1 MHLRQTPLY
10 DISQLF
16 VYEHPPF
23 SSYQLQFYFASI
35 LVIINFLHK
44 NKIVHRDIR
53 PENFIVKE
61 NGYLALYNLRYAKEI
76 KDKTNSII
84 GNYNYMAPEVIMG
97 EGYSFEVDYWS
108 AGVIMYECII
118 GHLPFFGDKN
128 DPMSI
133 YFAIINGKLNFPQ
146 NFESKPFE
154 FLINSM
160 LAKNPSKRL
169 AKIELIQ
176 THQFFHGFNFN
187 DVEYLRCNPQYLPT
201 IEDMKGWSSNGSF
214 KKHSIQLYNQWIHDN
229 PNMVLNDSERASSE
243 AWFEKF

>member
-1 MHLRQTPLY
+1 MPTDHTD
-10 DISQLF
+10 DI
-16 VYEHPPF
+16 VDKNEHDG
-23 SSYQLQFYFASI
+23 QM
-35 LVIINFLHK
+35 
-44 NKIVHRDIR
+44 
-53 PENFIVKE
+53 
-61 NGYLALYNLRYAKEI
+61 RYKQ
-76 KDKTNSII
+76 II

-118 GHLPFFGDKN
+118 GHLPFVGDKE

-176 THQFFHGFNFN
+176 TQQFFNGFNWDN
-187 DVEYLRCNPQYLPT
+187 IQNIKPT
-201 IEDMKGWSSNGSF
+201 LHLE
-214 KKHSIQLYNQWIHDN
+214 Q
-229 PNMVLNDSERASSE
+229 
-243 AWFEKF
+243 